1 MTPNPA
7 TMEALGKVPLFSDL
21 TREELGKIANL
32 FQLRRFDRGRTIV
45 KEGRGGDVFF
55 VIQSGLAM
63 VTIDGQEH
71 ASLSTGDYFGE
82 IALYDRGFR
91 TATITA
97 EDDLVCH
104 GLAYSDF
111 RTLVEDNGVIGW
123 KLLQR
128 MTRLFREIGQK

>member
-1 MTPNPA
+1 MSSSPA
-7 TMEALGKVPLFSDL
+7 TIEALSKVPLFSDL
-21 TREELGKIANL
+21 TRQELGKIANL
-32 FQLRRFDRGRTIV
+32 FQLRRFERGRTIL
-45 KEGRGGDVFF
+45 KEGRGGDAFF
-55 VIQSGLAM
+55 IIQSGLAM
-63 VTIDGQEH
+63 VTVDGQEY

-91 TATITA
+91 TATVTA

-111 RTLVEDNGVIGW
+111 RALVESNGVIGW

-128 MTRLFREIGQK
+128 MTRLFRELALK